1 MYESSFCVHTCVV
14 FDLWDHV
21 SKQYESNLGRGMF
34 DVHNEHL
41 SHHSEHYR
49 IIVLHVRFYCSI
61 LSNVSN
67 LCKHQVM
74 SLCKL
79 ANALIRLGVYSP
91 FVQVSLIWDF
101 IFFFHIQLAYISS
114 RTRSWE
120 HIHLVAVGGMGQ
132 GLDRHDVISAF
143 RTSHLE
149 HMLWG

>member
-1 MYESSFCVHTCVV
+1 
-14 FDLWDHV
+14 V

-91 FVQVSLIWDF
+91 FVQVSLI
-101 IFFFHIQLAYISS
+101 
-114 RTRSWE
+114 
-120 HIHLVAVGGMGQ
+120 
-132 GLDRHDVISAF
+132 
-143 RTSHLE
+143 
-149 HMLWG
+149 